1 MLRGYGDP
9 ISAMLALQRELE
21 NRLASDWMGGGTGG
35 TGSYPPINMFQQG
48 EDFVA
53 VIELA
58 GISKDDLSIEA
69 KEATLRISGKKT
81 ANYDQKAS
89 FHRRERVFGSF
100 DRTISLPVRIDAEG
114 IRAEYR
120 DGVLALFIPRA
131 ASEKPRT
138 IQIN

>member
-1 MLRGYGDP
+1 MVRSYGDP

-21 NRLASDWMGGGTGG
+21 NRFASDWMGGGTAGF
-35 TGSYPPINMFQQG
+35 GSYPPINMFQQG
-48 EDFVA
+48 DDFVA
-53 VIELA
+53 VVELP
-58 GISKDDLSIEA
+58 GISKDDLTIEA
-69 KEATLRISGKKT
+69 KDSTLRLSGRKA

-89 FHRRERVFGSF
+89 VHRRERVFGSF
-100 DRTISLPVRIDAEG
+100 DRTISLPVRIDADA

-131 ASEKPRT
+131 ASDKPRT